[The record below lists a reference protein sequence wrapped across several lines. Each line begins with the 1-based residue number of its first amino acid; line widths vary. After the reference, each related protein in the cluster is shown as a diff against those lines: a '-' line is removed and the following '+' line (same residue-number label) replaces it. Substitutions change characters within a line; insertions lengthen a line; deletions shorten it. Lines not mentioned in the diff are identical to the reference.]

1 MAWKVI
7 VLWDKGANLFLL
19 YWPTVRA
26 EERIIIDV
34 SARNVP
40 RTFNLYTET
49 TMLKRLVV
57 LTALAISSVA
67 VAHADSI
74 SGFFS
79 ANGTDSFTSST
90 ISFAPGTSSVAGAI
104 GGTFATYLTD
114 GNPITFLSGSLP
126 YAQGANTPPG
136 MIPIQLFSTT
146 EAGETFAFDI
156 TGYNANLVNN
166 GSQGC
171 TSGATCLFVTGTGFF
186 TGTGT
191 VNYTNS
197 PATFVFT
204 SQYPPTQT
212 VGTLTSFS
220 ASASAVPA
228 PVPEPASL
236 ALFGTGLVGIVGLAR
251 RRFSAK

>member
-1 MAWKVI
+1 M
-7 VLWDKGANLFLL
+7 F
-19 YWPTVRA
+19 
-26 EERIIIDV
+26 
-34 SARNVP
+34 
-40 RTFNLYTET
+40 
-49 TMLKRLVV
+49 KRLVV
-57 LTALAISSVA
+57 LTALAIGSAS
-67 VAHADSI
+67 VAHADSV

-79 ANGTDSFTSST
+79 ANGTDSFTTSS

-114 GNPITFLSGSLP
+114 GNPINFLAGALP
-126 YAQGANTPPG
+126 YAQGANIPPG
-136 MIPIQLFSTT
+136 GTPIQLFSTS

-166 GSQGC
+166 GTQGC
-171 TSGATCLFVTGTGFF
+171 TSGSTCLFVTGTGFF
-186 TGTGT
+186 TGSGT

-220 ASASAVPA
+220 ASSSAIPA
-228 PVPEPASL
+228 PAVPEPASL
-236 ALFGTGLVGIVGLAR
+236 ALFGTGLVGLVGIAR
-251 RRFSAK
+251 RRFSRA